1 MNKLITIL
9 LISVGFSACK
19 KETNNTVAAA
29 DKPKYSASFELTV
42 PVQGTFC
49 PVALKA
55 DRDVLA
61 RLESELEESGVG
73 ATKYIHCKACSIGVL
88 RDGADGIK
96 SCSYCG
102 DNGK

>member
-19 KETNNTVAAA
+19 KENNNTVAAA
-29 DKPKYSASFELTV
+29 DKPKYSAAFEVTI
-42 PVQGTFC
+42 PIQGTFC
-49 PVALKA
+49 PVAIKS
-55 DRDVLA
+55 DNDVLA
-61 RLESELEESGVG
+61 RLESELEENGGG
-73 ATKYIHCKACSIGVL
+73 ASKYIHCKACSIGVL
-88 RDGADGIK
+88 REGNNGIK